1 MDDGLNKDL
10 KPIYIGMYLPDILEY
25 TAGDLTTGSPYLFSV
40 QAINRNGNSV
50 HSTTATYYACV
61 EPPVVGTPL
70 LVSAD
75 RVAMTVTIEWQ
86 KPTDNGGC
94 SLLGYRLYR
103 TDGSSDKFD
112 QTTPAILVATLSA
125 INPSITQH
133 TIDLSA
139 TGTVGHIY
147 KFMLEAYNQ
156 AGQTTSSSLY
166 VALASLPAKP
176 ASVPASITS
185 LTGPTQLAIQ
195 FELFDTAAE
204 DGGSPIL
211 QYELQYDDGARG
223 SYKSMFTL
231 NPINIITDGI
241 QHGLEYRLRYRA
253 QHFNGWGPL
262 SDIAYIVAA
271 GIPLK
276 PPAPLYVSTTSTH
289 ATVMLLQTP
298 DDAGADISSYE
309 LYIDEI

>member
-1 MDDGLNKDL
+1 M
-10 KPIYIGMYLPDILEY
+10 
-25 TAGDLTTGSPYLFSV
+25 
-40 QAINRNGNSV
+40 
-50 HSTTATYYACV
+50 
-61 EPPVVGTPL
+61 
-70 LVSAD
+70 
-75 RVAMTVTIEWQ
+75 
-86 KPTDNGGC
+86 PT
-94 SLLGYRLYR
+94 
-103 TDGSSDKFD
+103 
-112 QTTPAILVATLSA
+112 
-125 INPSITQH
+125 SI
-133 TIDLSA
+133 S
-139 TGTVGHIY
+139 
-147 KFMLEAYNQ
+147 
-156 AGQTTSSSLY
+156 
-166 VALASLPAKP
+166 
-176 ASVPASITS
+176 S

-195 FELFDTAAE
+195 FELFDTVAE

-223 SYKSMFTL
+223 SYKSIYTL

-298 DDAGADISSYE
+298 DDAGADISSYD
-309 LYIDEI
+309 LYIDEIQTDPSFELVSTGLTMTRTFEFAPPATATAAEISAW